1 MFHQGVLQVQGPEG
15 DGVVGAEGEL
25 GTKPDNEA
33 RREVGL
39 VPMLNGIGSPAN
51 EVTQGLV
58 FGICLVSRKIM
69 SMSSVQVVAHN
80 SGSFIFVAILLHCV
94 TLSEFINSTV

>member
-33 RREVGL
+33 RGEVGL
-39 VPMLNGIGSPAN
+39 VPMLNGMGSPAN
-51 EVTQGLV
+51 EVT
-58 FGICLVSRKIM
+58 
-69 SMSSVQVVAHN
+69 
-80 SGSFIFVAILLHCV
+80 
-94 TLSEFINSTV
+94 